1 MKIIITG
8 SLGNISRPLSTKLAA
23 KGHNVTVISSDGNK
37 SDQIK
42 NIGATAAIGSVTD
55 EDFLTET
62 FAGADVVYLMVP
74 TNFAAPDIKADIA
87 ATGQNYANAVKAA
100 GVKKVVMLSS
110 LGAHLA
116 EGTGPI
122 AGIHRAEEI
131 LKKLDGVDLL
141 ILRPA
146 YFYNNFYDDINMI
159 KHAGIIGSNFGA
171 NQRLAMVDPEDIADI
186 AAENIEKGFTGQS
199 VVYVASAIPT
209 LGVVAATLGKAIGKP
224 ELPWVEFT
232 DEQAFVGMTDAGLP
246 EDIAKNYVE
255 MGAAIRSGLIWDD
268 FDLDN
273 AELIG
278 KTKLEDFAIKFAA
291 AYNG

>member
-8 SLGNISRPLSTKLAA
+8 SLGNISRPLSTQLAA
-23 KGHNVTVISSDGNK
+23 NGHNVTVISSDNNK

-42 NIGATAAIGSVTD
+42 NIGAIPAIGSVTD
-55 EDFLTET
+55 EGFLTET
-62 FAGADVVYLMVP
+62 FTGADVVYLMIP

-87 ATGQNYANAVKAA
+87 ATGQIYANAVEAA

-110 LGAHLA
+110 LGAHLP

-146 YFYNNFYDDINMI
+146 YFYNNFYDNIDMI

-171 NQRLAMVDPEDIADI
+171 HQQLAMVDPEDIATV
-186 AAENIEKGFTGQS
+186 AVENIEKGFTGQS
-199 VVYVASAIPT
+199 VIYIASDKPT
-209 LGVVAATLGKAIGKP
+209 LGEVAASLGKAIGKP
-224 ELPWVEFT
+224 ELPWIEFT
-232 DEQAFVGMTDAGLP
+232 DEQAIAGMIDAGLP
-246 EDIAKNYVE
+246 EDIAKNYAE
-255 MGAAIRSGLIWDD
+255 MGAAIRSGLIWGD
-268 FDLDN
+268 FDLDT

-278 KTKLEDFAIKFAA
+278 KTKLEDFAVTFAA
-291 AYNG
+291 AYKS